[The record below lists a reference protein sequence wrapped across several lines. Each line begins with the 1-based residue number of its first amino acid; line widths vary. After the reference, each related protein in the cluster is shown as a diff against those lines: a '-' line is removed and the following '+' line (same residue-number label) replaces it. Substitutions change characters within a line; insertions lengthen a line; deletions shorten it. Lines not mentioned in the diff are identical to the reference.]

1 MLRVTNVS
9 GSTLSVDGRIILPG
23 KSTDVPGLTTMIEYL
38 KGQGAVTIDRV
49 APPAPSKSTV
59 EPAVEKSHPRPTVIV
74 ESKPQPKPSKSTSTE
89 ES

>member
-9 GSTLSVDGRIILPG
+9 VHGHIILPG

-49 APPAPSKSTV
+49 APP
-59 EPAVEKSHPRPTVIV
+59 EPPRPAAIFAEPKPQPRSTVIV
-74 ESKPQPKPSKSTSTE
+74 EPKPQPKPSKSTPTE